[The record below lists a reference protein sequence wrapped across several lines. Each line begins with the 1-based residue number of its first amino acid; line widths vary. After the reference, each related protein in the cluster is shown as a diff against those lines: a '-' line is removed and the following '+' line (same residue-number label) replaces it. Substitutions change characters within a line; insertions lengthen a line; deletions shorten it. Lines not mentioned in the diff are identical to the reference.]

1 MTDGLTREE
10 LLKLRLAARTLL
22 EWKITCTS
30 DVYRL
35 VLRDILK
42 CHPYASTLGLQ
53 PSSAVFSI
61 DERGTF
67 LWFLSETLLSDEPQM
82 QRYTSD
88 DVASLVENISS
99 YCLEALIE
107 YGTDENADTSAWDG
121 GPTRAYLLD
130 TVLQCLNS
138 NRPSVSYRAYT
149 ALATMLIEDQ
159 SFRQRLLKEFIDNIP
174 HMEEMEE
181 LRVHGSA
188 KGRTFLIIFLQL
200 TIGIVLLLSAV
211 HFDGRWHLFDLRLS
225 YLIWASIVLIP
236 LMVRKYHRAIYSL
249 IRSSILIR
257 HRNLLATIVSQLRRE
272 PVQFVVPFE
281 NLCYA
286 CPDYLASVLL
296 RSADVPKLLFSLPR
310 KLTKET
316 LSSVLELLR
325 NAEVDLHNR
334 EIIFR
339 WSCSVVLVQNDEGRS
354 QISLV

>member
-1 MTDGLTREE
+1 
-10 LLKLRLAARTLL
+10 
-22 EWKITCTS
+22 
-30 DVYRL
+30 
-35 VLRDILK
+35 
-42 CHPYASTLGLQ
+42 
-53 PSSAVFSI
+53 
-61 DERGTF
+61 
-67 LWFLSETLLSDEPQM
+67 
-82 QRYTSD
+82 
-88 DVASLVENISS
+88 
-99 YCLEALIE
+99 
-107 YGTDENADTSAWDG
+107 
-121 GPTRAYLLD
+121 
-130 TVLQCLNS
+130 
-138 NRPSVSYRAYT
+138 
-149 ALATMLIEDQ
+149 
-159 SFRQRLLKEFIDNIP
+159 
-174 HMEEMEE
+174 
-181 LRVHGSA
+181 
-188 KGRTFLIIFLQL
+188 
-200 TIGIVLLLSAV
+200 VLLLSAV

-339 WSCSVVLVQNDEGRS
+339 WSCSVVLVQNDKGRS